1 MRSEDEKY
9 IKIALKLAGKA
20 KGMTSPN
27 PCVGALVVKDGRIVG
42 MGYHR
47 FAGGQHA
54 EIYALRQAGKRAS
67 GATLYVSLEPCSHY
81 GRTPPCTD
89 SIISAGIKRI
99 VAAIKDPNPKNNGK
113 GLRMLRRNGIKTDV
127 GILETEARRLNEDFI
142 KYITKR
148 MPFVSVKVAQTLDGK
163 IATRT
168 GDSKWIT
175 GQEAR
180 KFVHKLRSEV
190 DAIMVGAG
198 TVLKD
203 DPLLTVRLKS
213 RKVKQPLRIILSGRS
228 KIPSEARILN
238 SRGGGAIIV
247 RTKEKSGRVDIR
259 SLLKE
264 LAKREITSVLIEGG
278 GETIAS
284 AFEAGVVDKV
294 YFFMAPKVIGG
305 REALTSVEGKGIE
318 KIGKAIRIKKTSF
331 RKIGD
336 DLLIEGY
343 VTSFPRKRESIYASG
358 SPRSRG

>member
-1 MRSEDEKY
+1 MRAQDKRF
-9 IKIALKLAGKA
+9 IKISLELASKA
-20 KGMTSPN
+20 KGLTSPN
-27 PCVGALVVKDGRIVG
+27 PCVGAVVVKNGRIIG
-42 MGYHR
+42 KGYHKY
-47 FAGGQHA
+47 AGGPHA
-54 EIYALRQAGKRAS
+54 EIYALRQAGKRAE

-81 GRTPPCTD
+81 GRTPPCVD
-89 SIISAGIKRI
+89 AIISSGIKRV
-99 VAAIKDPNPKNNGK
+99 VAAMKDPNPKNNGK
-113 GLRMLRRNGIKTDV
+113 GLRILRRNGIKADV
-127 GILETEARRLNEDFI
+127 GILEAEARRLNEDFV

-148 MPFVSVKVAQTLDGK
+148 MPFVAVKVAQTLDGK

-175 GQEAR
+175 GQKAR

-190 DAIMVGAG
+190 DAIMVGRG

-203 DPLLTVRLKS
+203 DPLLTVRLKG

-228 KIPSEARILN
+228 KIPSKARILN
-238 SRGGGAIIV
+238 SKGGGVIIV
-247 RTKEKSGRVDIR
+247 TTKEKSRRVDIR
-259 SLLKE
+259 PLLKE

-294 YFFMAPKVIGG
+294 YFFIAPKVIGG
-305 REALTSVEGKGIE
+305 REAPTSVEGKGVE
-318 KIGKAIRIKKTSF
+318 KAGKAVRIEKTSF
-331 RKIGD
+331 HKIGD

-343 VTSFPRKRESIYASG
+343 VTS

>member
-27 PCVGALVVKDGRIVG
+27 PCVGALVVKDGRIAG
-42 MGYHR
+42 RGYHR
-47 FAGGQHA
+47 FAGGPHA
-54 EIYALRQAGKRAS
+54 EIYALRQAGKRAN

-99 VAAIKDPNPKNNGK
+99 VAAMKDPNPKNNGK
-113 GLRMLRRNGIKTDV
+113 GLRILRRNGIKADV
-127 GILETEARRLNEDFI
+127 GILEAEARRLNEDFI
-142 KYITKR
+142 KYITRR
-148 MPFVSVKVAQTLDGK
+148 MPFVAVKVAQTLDGK
-163 IATRT
+163 IATCT

-175 GQEAR
+175 GRKAR
-180 KFVHKLRSEV
+180 RFVHKLRSEV

-203 DPLLTVRLKS
+203 DPLLTVRLKGRVPQRRGRVPLQWG
-213 RKVKQPLRIILSGRS
+213 RKGKQPLRIILAGRS
-228 KIPSEARILN
+228 KIPSKARILN
-238 SRGGGAIIV
+238 SRGGGVIIAT
-247 RTKEKSGRVDIR
+247 TKEKSGRVDIR
-259 SLLKE
+259 AFLKE

-294 YFFMAPKVIGG
+294 YFFIAPKVIGG
-305 REALTSVEGKGIE
+305 REAPTSVEGKGIE
-318 KIGKAIRIKKTSF
+318 NAGRAIGLKRTSF

-343 VTSFPRKRESIYASG
+343 VID
-358 SPRSRG
+358 